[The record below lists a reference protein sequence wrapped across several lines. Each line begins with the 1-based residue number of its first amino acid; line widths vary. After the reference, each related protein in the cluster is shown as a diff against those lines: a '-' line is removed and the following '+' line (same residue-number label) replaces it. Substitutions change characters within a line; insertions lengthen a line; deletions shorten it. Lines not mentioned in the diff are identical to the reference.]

1 MGFGKLV
8 KVKIGEII
16 LPKRL
21 NWNKRQLKMSKE
33 IIHNYDTNIGEIM
46 ISKDYKIIDGNH
58 RFDILWRTYGEEHEI
73 TVRQISL
80 NRLSYYIILLMFSP
94 ILVPIGGLVWILS
107 KKRNLI

>member
-16 LPKRL
+16 LPKRIK
-21 NWNKRQLKMSKE
+21 WNERQKKMTKE
-33 IIHNYDTNIGEIM
+33 IIRNYNTNIGEII

-58 RFDILWRTYGEEHEI
+58 RFNILWKEYGEEHEI

-80 NRLSYYIILLMFSP
+80 TRLSYYIILLMFSP
-94 ILVPIGGLVWILS
+94 ILVPMGVLVWILT

>member
-21 NWNKRQLKMSKE
+21 NWNERQLKMSEE
-33 IIHNYDTNIGEIM
+33 IIHNYNPNIGEII

-58 RFDILWRTYGEEHEI
+58 RFDILWKEYGEEHEI
-73 TVRQISL
+73 TVRQIYL
-80 NRLSYYIILLMFSP
+80 NRSSYYILLLMFSP
-94 ILVPIGGLVWILS
+94 ILVPIGGLVWILT
-107 KKRNLI
+107 KKEI